1 MGKRKVSLASLLA
14 ASLFS
19 HSSHFILHYDDDD
32 RLRVPLPPPASPLST
47 LKDTLYNM
55 TGVAPSYMKLIHSGA
70 VMKDDL
76 TSLAAYGLV
85 DLTPPPS
92 DPSSSAPT
100 PSPSFWDSWSF
111 GGGSNKKQKLVK
123 IVMLGSKET
132 EGRVTEDRL
141 GGRRIPIAEPI
152 VEKEPEI
159 ESNVVAEILA
169 LSGDKLDALEPQIKE
184 LEDYLAAPPAS
195 TPTSTTTTSSAPPSA
210 PSTDAP
216 SPSSAAATAAP
227 PPTTI
232 NARTPIFLSEIL
244 IQSLLKLD
252 SFQISSDWTEARK
265 ARKEA
270 VRKVQLLL
278 DRVDSVKERMKARL

>member
-1 MGKRKVSLASLLA
+1 
-14 ASLFS
+14 
-19 HSSHFILHYDDDD
+19 
-32 RLRVPLPPPASPLST
+32 
-47 LKDTLYNM
+47 M

-76 TSLAAYGLV
+76 TSLSAYGLV

-92 DPSSSAPT
+92 DPSSSTPT

-111 GGGSNKKQKLVK
+111 GGASNKKQKVVK

-159 ESNVVAEILA
+159 ESSIVAQIVE

-184 LEDYLAAPPAS
+184 LEDYLASPVV
-195 TPTSTTTTSSAPPSA
+195 PTSTLAAPPSV

-216 SPSSAAATAAP
+216 TSSASTTADLVATP
-227 PPTTI
+227 PASTQAPTTI

-244 IQSLLKLD
+244 IQALLKLD
-252 SFQISSDWTEARK
+252 SFQISSDWTDARK

-278 DRVDSVKERMKARL
+278 DRVDSVKERMKSRL